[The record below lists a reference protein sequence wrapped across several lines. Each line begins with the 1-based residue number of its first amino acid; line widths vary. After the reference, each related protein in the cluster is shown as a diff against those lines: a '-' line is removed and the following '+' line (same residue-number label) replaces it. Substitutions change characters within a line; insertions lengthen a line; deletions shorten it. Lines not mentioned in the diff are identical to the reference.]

1 LRRRW
6 FVGII
11 MSEDRAMSEASV
23 DLAAYYNGGMSW
35 SEFVGSAREN
45 VERMR
50 VFYDDFDFDED
61 TTAFFNGRTPLQVLA
76 IVEDWCPDVALNV
89 AMLAKIADEVPGME
103 LSLVRRDENPGLM
116 DAYLSEG
123 RRRVPTIVFMDMTF
137 RELARWSGRSKS
149 ADAWILGEVTRD
161 RGWDQMTEQ
170 ERASFHEEY
179 DRRFRERYAREALA
193 EWQMLLEDEE
203 F

>member
-1 LRRRW
+1 
-6 FVGII
+6 
-11 MSEDRAMSEASV
+11 MSEANV
-23 DLAAYYNGGMSW
+23 DLAAYYNNGMNW
-35 SEFVGSAREN
+35 EEFVGSAREN
-45 VERMR
+45 ADRMKR
-50 VFYDDFDFDED
+50 FYDDFDFDED
-61 TTAFFNGRTPLQVLA
+61 TGAFFNGRTPLQVLA

-103 LSLVRRDENPGLM
+103 LSLVRRDENAELM

-149 ADAWILGEVTRD
+149 ADAWILGEVTKDRD
-161 RGWDQMTEQ
+161 WKQMSEK
-170 ERASFHEEY
+170 ERADFHAEY
-179 DRRFRERYAREALA
+179 DRRFAERYAREALA
-193 EWQMLLEDEE
+193 EWQMLLEDQE